1 VLAYKAHYIGEI
13 EEDHNRPK
21 TFKNLAIQQWI
32 QARSNP
38 VRGERQMSEQRPY
51 QTQESSATTSAA
63 GAAQQRAPETTAKA
77 QEIGGRMQHEA
88 QRLTQQTKDQ
98 GQAMLQDQ
106 KHAMAEQVSGLANA
120 LHSTAEKLK
129 TQDQSAMAQYTQQA
143 ADGLERF
150 SRTLKDRDLGPLV
163 GQVEDFARNQPGAF
177 IGSAALLGFMAAR
190 FLKSSAER
198 HSTPS
203 PNTPPASYGAA
214 QTPSTS
220 PHETAVPPTM
230 DRPGTHG
237 SMRSGAVTPS
247 PTSPKG
253 DN

>member
-1 VLAYKAHYIGEI
+1 
-13 EEDHNRPK
+13 
-21 TFKNLAIQQWI
+21 
-32 QARSNP
+32 
-38 VRGERQMSEQRPY
+38 MSEQQPY
-51 QTQESSATTSAA
+51 RTQESSVTTSAVDT
-63 GAAQQRAPETTAKA
+63 AQQRAPETTAKA
-77 QEIGGRMQHEA
+77 EEIGSRLQHEA

-120 LHSTAEKLK
+120 LHSTAEQLK
-129 TQDQSAMAQYTQQA
+129 TQNQSAMAQYTQQA
-143 ADGLERF
+143 AEGLERF
-150 SRTLKDRDLGPLV
+150 SRTLKDRDLGTLV

-203 PNTPPASYGAA
+203 PNTPPASYGAG
-214 QTPSTS
+214 QTPSIS
-220 PHETAVPPTM
+220 PHETAVPSTM

-237 SMRSGAVTPS
+237 SMRSGAVIPS
-247 PTSPKG
+247 STSPKG

>member
-1 VLAYKAHYIGEI
+1 
-13 EEDHNRPK
+13 
-21 TFKNLAIQQWI
+21 
-32 QARSNP
+32 
-38 VRGERQMSEQRPY
+38 MSEQRPY
-51 QTQESSATTSAA
+51 QTQESSVTTSAA
-63 GAAQQRAPETTAKA
+63 DTAQQRAPETTAKA
-77 QEIGGRMQHEA
+77 EEIGGRMQHEV

-120 LHSTAEKLK
+120 LHSTAEQLK

-143 ADGLERF
+143 AEGLERF
-150 SRTLKDRDLGPLV
+150 SRTLKDRDLGTLV

-198 HSTPS
+198 HSIPS
-203 PNTPPASYGAA
+203 PNTPPPSSYGAG
-214 QTPSTS
+214 QTTSTS
-220 PHETAVPPTM
+220 PHETTVPPTM